1 MDAGTTTAVYFAT
14 IHKDSSVLLAD
25 ICSKM
30 GQRAFVGKVNMD
42 RNSPENY
49 WLDIIKTLSNISVKE
64 NAFVLVKIRKIHLR
78 IPWRLL
84 NQ

>member
-42 RNSPENY
+42 RNSPDNY
-49 WLDIIKTLSNISVKE
+49 WLDIIKSLSNVDVNENSFVSVK
-64 NAFVLVKIRKIHLR
+64 LRKIHLR